1 MGQKERDPSSGVD
14 LLRIRL
20 RLSLAVFLGDPC
32 VLLTICPPFII
43 LGELVSSNQEVCGAS
58 AHSDYGMITLLAT
71 DGVPGLQA
79 CLS

>member
-20 RLSLAVFLGDPC
+20 RLSSSFPRRALC
-32 VLLTICPPFII
+32 VTDNMPLFII

-79 CLS
+79 RLS